1 MTRKTTLRTMLV
13 CSCVVLVSMSRAGE
27 MTQELKIEPR
37 TLLSMFSTYGYQNQR
52 TIYAETQGLHFT
64 LPGGVAHMP
73 QTGVY
78 STFALAGDCEVSFV
92 YDLLDLPQP
101 KEGYGACVGLA
112 LDATD
117 DVNKAVIQRVHKT
130 YEGNGVTCSVFSEAD
145 GQSQEQMHFF
155 KTAAKRGR
163 IGIRRTEKEVIF
175 LSADD
180 PVAPLQ
186 EIDRQP
192 FPQIAIR
199 VVRFFVDPGGAPIP
213 IDARIRSVEMR
224 AEEIT
229 AGKPRIDPEKS
240 NHWWLWL
247 FPPVA
252 GLLLLRLWQIRRRD
266 A

>member
-1 MTRKTTLRTMLV
+1 
-13 CSCVVLVSMSRAGE
+13 
-27 MTQELKIEPR
+27 
-37 TLLSMFSTYGYQNQR
+37 
-52 TIYAETQGLHFT
+52 
-64 LPGGVAHMP
+64 
-73 QTGVY
+73 
-78 STFALAGDCEVSFV
+78 
-92 YDLLDLPQP
+92 
-101 KEGYGACVGLA
+101 
-112 LDATD
+112 
-117 DVNKAVIQRVHKT
+117 VHKK
-130 YEGNGVTCSVFSEAD
+130 YEGNGITCSVFSEAE

-229 AGKPRIDPEKS
+229 AGKPRIDPEKTS
-240 NHWWLWL
+240 HWWLWL